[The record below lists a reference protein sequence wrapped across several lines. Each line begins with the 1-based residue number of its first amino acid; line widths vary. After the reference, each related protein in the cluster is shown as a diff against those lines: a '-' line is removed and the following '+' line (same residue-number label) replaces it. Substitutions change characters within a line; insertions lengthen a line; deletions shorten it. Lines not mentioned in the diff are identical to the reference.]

1 MIRMIKLVNQKPLH
15 KQIIQE
21 DWGKLIVLDK
31 NVRNILSRWNTSSSD
46 LGKDA
51 EVKVVQTSGK
61 ELWSILNEDNILG
74 VVIRYKQDSL
84 ILITNNYSNEFKIRE
99 LADLED
105 INSNITY
112 YENRLSVPRTFKSES
127 GCVKLCNSIIKFL
140 ASLSSVNPDEFS
152 DIPNT
157 TKEIASKINFQIV
170 YKDLERNKKQAER
183 KKLSSYKNTVNRNNI
198 STPSNYAMES
208 GTLKQ
213 RLKDFLE
220 NRLPNYNDIS
230 QLPKDMKLFK
240 ENTQFKL
247 FGCVYKFEGYNS
259 SSLKK
264 LLLNKTGYINFENEY
279 RYNYKD
285 HFNEYPK
292 DIVFEIGLN
301 NQYQLYVKNIYFYA
315 GSNYSYSIDELQ
327 PIEQFTAYI
336 ANIKNKSNDEE

>member
-1 MIRMIKLVNQKPLH
+1 
-15 KQIIQE
+15 
-21 DWGKLIVLDK
+21 
-31 NVRNILSRWNTSSSD
+31 
-46 LGKDA
+46 
-51 EVKVVQTSGK
+51 
-61 ELWSILNEDNILG
+61 
-74 VVIRYKQDSL
+74 
-84 ILITNNYSNEFKIRE
+84 
-99 LADLED
+99 
-105 INSNITY
+105 
-112 YENRLSVPRTFKSES
+112 
-127 GCVKLCNSIIKFL
+127 
-140 ASLSSVNPDEFS
+140 
-152 DIPNT
+152 
-157 TKEIASKINFQIV
+157 
-170 YKDLERNKKQAER
+170 
-183 KKLSSYKNTVNRNNI
+183 
-198 STPSNYAMES
+198 MES